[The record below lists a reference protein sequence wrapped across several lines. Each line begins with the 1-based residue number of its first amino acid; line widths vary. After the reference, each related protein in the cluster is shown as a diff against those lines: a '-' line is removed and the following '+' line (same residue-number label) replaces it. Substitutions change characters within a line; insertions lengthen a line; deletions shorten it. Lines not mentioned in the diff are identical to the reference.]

1 MPTPDGIVRI
11 ANCSGFY
18 GDRLS
23 AAREMV
29 EGGPIDVLTG
39 DYLAELTMAILHNQ
53 RQSRGEHL
61 GYVGTFLKQLQ
72 DVLAPCME
80 RGIKIVSN
88 AGGLNPASLA
98 ARVEA
103 LASEL
108 GIDVKVAYIDGDDL
122 MPRLDDLRIS
132 GEAFINIDR
141 HIALKESDY
150 QPVTANA
157 YLGGFG
163 IKTALDAGA
172 DVVICPRVTDA
183 ALALGPAAW
192 AFDWQR
198 SDYDA
203 LAGALAAGHIIECG
217 PQATGGNYSFIDEV
231 PSFRNVGFPIA
242 EIESDGS
249 FTITKHPNTGGIV
262 SVGTVTAQL
271 LYEIRAPAYANPDV
285 VAHFDTLSVEQSGVD
300 RVRVSGCKGASP
312 PPTHKVCINASAGYR
327 NSSELLLTGLD
338 IEKKAEILTDAL
350 FDALGGRDQFDEVNI
365 DLRRTDKIDP
375 NSNEEA
381 MASLCIDLRSKD
393 PNLVGRLYSAKV
405 IELALASY
413 PGYCGRSVVNSGAPV
428 LVHWPALV
436 DSRHIV
442 ERVHVDGAVK
452 EVLPTSQLGLPEI
465 DCQHP
470 PVALAEVPSGET
482 MHVPLGCLFGTRSG
496 DKGGAA
502 NLGVW
507 AKTDESYA
515 FLYRFLDVDRL
526 KVLLPDMAEYPIDRY
541 ELPNLRA
548 LNFFIHGVLREGVSS
563 NNRLDGQAK
572 SLGEYLRAKYI
583 DVPVAL
589 LPKESSP

>member
-1 MPTPDGIVRI
+1 MLAPDGILRV

-53 RQSRGEHL
+53 RKARGEHM

-72 DVLAPCME
+72 EVLVPCID

-103 LASEL
+103 LAGEL
-108 GIDVKVAYIDGDDL
+108 GVEVKVAYIDGDDL
-122 MPRLDDLRIS
+122 LPGLGALQAA
-132 GEAFINIDR
+132 GEAFTNIDR
-141 HIALKESDY
+141 GIALAQSDY
-150 QPVTANA
+150 QPATANA
-157 YLGGFG
+157 YLGGWG
-163 IKTALDAGA
+163 IKAALDAGA

-183 ALALGPAAW
+183 ALALGPSAW
-192 AFDWQR
+192 AFNWQR
-198 SDYDA
+198 DDYDA

-231 PSFRNVGFPIA
+231 PSFSRMGFPIA

-262 SVGTVTAQL
+262 SIGTVTAQL

-285 VAHFDTLSVEQSGVD
+285 VSHFDTLSIEQTGND
-300 RVRVSGCKGASP
+300 RVRVSGCRGASP
-312 PPTHKVCINASAGYR
+312 PPTHKVCINAEAGYR

-338 IEKKAEILTDAL
+338 IEKKADILTEAL
-350 FDALGGRDQFDEVNI
+350 FDALGGREQFDEVSVEV
-365 DLRRTDKIDP
+365 RRTDKADP

-381 MASLCIDLRSKD
+381 MASLCIDVRSKD
-393 PNLVGRLYSAKV
+393 PKLVGRLYSAKLV
-405 IELALASY
+405 ELSLASY
-413 PGYCGRSVVNSGAPV
+413 PGFCGRSFVNSGSPV
-428 LVHWPALV
+428 LVHWPAFV
-436 DSRHIV
+436 NSQHIV
-442 ERVHVDGAVK
+442 ERVHVGGEVK
-452 EVLPTSQLGLPEI
+452 EVMPTSQLGLPEI
-465 DCQHP
+465 GCQAP
-470 PVALAEVPSGET
+470 PVNLVEVPAGKLRR
-482 MHVPLGCLFGTRSG
+482 VAFGRLFGTRSG

-507 AKTDESYA
+507 AKTDENYA
-515 FLYRFLDVDRL
+515 FLYDFLDVERL
-526 KVLLPDMAEYPIDRY
+526 KALLPDMAPYQIDRY
-541 ELPNLRA
+541 EMPNLRA

-583 DVPVAL
+583 DAPVSL
-589 LPKESSP
+589 LGEEA

>member
-1 MPTPDGIVRI
+1 MPGSDGVLRV

-72 DVLAPCME
+72 EVLAPCMD

-103 LASEL
+103 LAGEL
-108 GIDVKVAYIDGDDL
+108 GVSAKVAYIDGDDL
-122 MPRLDDLRIS
+122 LPRLGALQS
-132 GEAFINIDR
+132 CGQAFTNIDR
-141 HIALKESDY
+141 DLALAESDY

-157 YLGGFG
+157 YLGGWG
-163 IKTALDAGA
+163 IKAALDAGA
-172 DVVICPRVTDA
+172 DIVICPRVTDA
-183 ALALGPAAW
+183 ALVLGPSAW
-192 AFDWQR
+192 AFNWQR
-198 SDYDA
+198 DDYDA

-217 PQATGGNYSFIDEV
+217 AQATGGNYSFIEEV

-242 EIESDGS
+242 EIEPDGS
-249 FTITKHPNTGGIV
+249 FTITKHPNTGGVV

-285 VAHFDTLSVEQSGVD
+285 VAHFDTLSIEQSGVD
-300 RVRVSGCKGASP
+300 RVRVSGCRGTSP

-350 FDALGGRDQFDEVNI
+350 FDSLGGREQFDEVNI
-365 DLRRTDKIDP
+365 EIRRTDKEDP
-375 NSNEEA
+375 MSNEEA

-393 PNLVGRLYSAKV
+393 PKLVGRLYSAKV
-405 IELALASY
+405 VELGLASY
-413 PGYCGRSVVNSGAPV
+413 PGYCGRSVVNSGSPV

-436 DSRHIV
+436 DSQHIV
-442 ERVHVDGAVK
+442 ERVHLDGEVK
-452 EVLPTSQLGLPEI
+452 EVLPTNQLDLPET

-470 PVALAEVPSGET
+470 PVRLAAVPGGAT
-482 MHVPLGCLFGTRSG
+482 RRIPFGRLYGTRSG

-507 AKTDESYA
+507 ARHDESYA
-515 FLYRFLDVDRL
+515 FLHDFLTVPRL
-526 KVLLPDMAEYPIDRY
+526 KALLPDMAEYPIDRY

-572 SLGEYLRAKYI
+572 SLGEYLRAKFI
-583 DVPVAL
+583 EAPVSL
-589 LPKESSP
+589 LKEDE

>member
-1 MPTPDGIVRI
+1 MLAPDGILRV

-53 RQSRGEHL
+53 RKARGEHM

-72 DVLAPCME
+72 DVLVPCID

-98 ARVEA
+98 AQVEA
-103 LASEL
+103 LAGEL
-108 GIDVKVAYIDGDDL
+108 GVEVKVAYIDGDDL
-122 MPRLDDLRIS
+122 LPRLGALQAA
-132 GEAFINIDR
+132 GEAFTNIDR
-141 HIALKESDY
+141 GIALAQSDY
-150 QPVTANA
+150 QPATANA
-157 YLGGFG
+157 YLGGWG
-163 IKTALDAGA
+163 IKAALDAGA

-183 ALALGPAAW
+183 ALALGPSAW
-192 AFDWQR
+192 AFSWQR
-198 SDYDA
+198 DDYDA

-231 PSFRNVGFPIA
+231 PSFSRMGFPIA

-262 SVGTVTAQL
+262 SIGTVTAQL

-285 VAHFDTLSVEQSGVD
+285 VSHFDTLSIEQTGND
-300 RVRVSGCKGASP
+300 RVRVSGCRGASP
-312 PPTHKVCINASAGYR
+312 PPTHKVCINAEAGYR

-338 IEKKAEILTDAL
+338 IEKKADILTEAL
-350 FDALGGRDQFDEVNI
+350 FDALGGREQFDEVSVEV
-365 DLRRTDKIDP
+365 RRTDKADP

-381 MASLCIDLRSKD
+381 MASLCIDVRSKD
-393 PNLVGRLYSAKV
+393 PKLVGRLYSAKIV
-405 IELALASY
+405 ELSLASY
-413 PGYCGRSVVNSGAPV
+413 PGFCGRSFVNSGSPV
-428 LVHWPALV
+428 LVHWPAFV
-436 DSRHIV
+436 NSQHIV
-442 ERVHVDGAVK
+442 ERVHVDGEVK
-452 EVLPTSQLGLPEI
+452 EVMPTSQLGLPEI
-465 DCQHP
+465 GCQAP
-470 PVALAEVPSGET
+470 PVNLVEVPVGK
-482 MHVPLGCLFGTRSG
+482 LRRIAFGQLFGTRSG

-515 FLYRFLDVDRL
+515 FLHDFLDVERL
-526 KVLLPDMAEYPIDRY
+526 KALLPDMAPYQIDRY
-541 ELPNLRA
+541 EMPNLRA

-583 DVPVAL
+583 DAPVRL
-589 LPKESSP
+589 LREEA